1 MADGR
6 TPNKDL
12 MQEAAFAENPYA
24 PVSSHKFTL
33 SVNED
38 SPPISDSD
46 QLFLPRLPYLKTV
59 NA

>member
-46 QLFLPRLPYLKTV
+46 QLFLPRLPAL
-59 NA
+59 